1 MDLQNLTLYQM
12 SEEKMRWLTQRQSVL
27 AQNIANGDTP
37 NFMPSDVKP
46 LTFKEFVGESKHV
59 PMTRTNPAHRTRTSA
74 ETQIV
79 KTNENHLSPIPEGKA
94 RVRQTRRPFETSID
108 KNGVILEEQMAKVD
122 ETRTQHEQV
131 TALFKKN
138 ASLLGMA
145 LGLK

>member
-1 MDLQNLTLYQM
+1 MDLQNLTLYKM
-12 SEEKMRWLTQRQSVL
+12 GEEKMRWLAQRQSVL
-27 AQNIANGDTP
+27 AHNIANADTP
-37 NFMPSDVKP
+37 KFMPSDVKP
-46 LTFKEFVGESKHV
+46 LTFKEFVGETKGV
-59 PMTRTNPAHRTRTSA
+59 TMTRTNPAHRTRASG

-79 KTNENHLSPIPEGKA
+79 RTNENHLSPLPEGKA
-94 RVRQTRRPFETSID
+94 RVRPTRRPFETSID

-138 ASLLGMA
+138 ASLLGTA

>member
-12 SEEKMRWLTQRQSVL
+12 SEKKMRWLAQRQTVL
-27 AQNIANGDTP
+27 AHNIANADTP
-37 NFMPSDVKP
+37 DFMPSDVKP

-59 PMTRTNPAHRTRTSA
+59 AMMRTDAAHRTRASG

-79 KTNENHLSPIPEGKA
+79 KTNPNHLSPVPEGRA
-94 RVRQTRRPFETSID
+94 RVRETRRPFETSID

-122 ETRTQHEQV
+122 ETRAQHEQV

-138 ASLLGMA
+138 AALLGTA